1 MTKDRNIKYRGT
13 LRCDKLSFREAKTE
27 TTRVMELELPHRS
40 RMRSRI
46 LDYAGFEDCQN
57 DERGMF
63 LA

>member
-27 TTRVMELELPHRS
+27 ATRVMELPHRF